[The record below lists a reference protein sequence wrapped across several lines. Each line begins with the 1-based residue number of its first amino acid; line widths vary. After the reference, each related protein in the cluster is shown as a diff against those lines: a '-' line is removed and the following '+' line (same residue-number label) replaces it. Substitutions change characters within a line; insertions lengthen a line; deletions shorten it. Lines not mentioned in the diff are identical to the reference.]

1 MKLATL
7 KDGTR
12 DGRLVVV
19 SRDLSLACGAQD
31 IAPTLQRALDEWNR
45 CAPALETL
53 SSSLNRGEAAGAFPF
68 DPRRAAAPLPRAYQ
82 FADGSGYMHHGKLM
96 MRAFDTENKIGYP
109 EHEPLMYQGCS
120 DSLIGP
126 CEDVELADESWGI
139 DFEGELAVVT
149 GDVPM
154 QVTPGRAQSY
164 IRLVM
169 IVNDVSLRNLIMP
182 ELAKGFGF
190 VQSKCA
196 SSFSPVAVTPD
207 ELGAAWQNG
216 RVHLPLRIDVNGE
229 EFGRVNAGIG
239 ATFSFPDFIAH
250 VSKTRKL
257 GAGSIVGGG
266 TISNAEPGVGCSC
279 IAERRAV
286 ERIAH
291 GEPRTAFLKF
301 GDRVRMEVV
310 DAGGRPVF
318 GAIDQ
323 VIARYQDAAG
333 GG

>member
-7 KDGTR
+7 KDATR

-19 SRDLSLACGAQD
+19 SRDLSRACSAQA
-31 IAPTLQRALDEWNR
+31 IAPTLQRALDDWDR
-45 CAPALETL
+45 GSAALEAL
-53 SSSLNRGEAAGAFPF
+53 SDQLNQGKAAGAFPF
-68 DPRRAAAPLPRAYQ
+68 DPRQAAAPLPRSYQ

-109 EHEPLMYQGCS
+109 ETEPLMYQGCS
-120 DSLIGP
+120 DSLLGP
-126 CEDVELADESWGI
+126 CDDVELADEAWGI

-154 QVTPGRAQSY
+154 QVTRQQAASY

-190 VQSKCA
+190 VQSKSA

-207 ELGAAWQNG
+207 ELGSAWRG
-216 RVHLPLRIDVNGE
+216 GTVHLPLKIHLNGV

-239 ATFSFPDFIAH
+239 ATFTFPDFIAH
-250 VSKTRKL
+250 VAKTRKL
-257 GAGSIVGGG
+257 AAGSIVGGG
-266 TISNAEPGVGCSC
+266 TVSNSEPGVGSSC

-291 GEPRTAFLKF
+291 GEPRTPFLKF
-301 GDRVRMEVV
+301 GDRVRMEMV
-310 DAGGRPVF
+310 DADGRSVF

-323 VIARYQDAAG
+323 VIARFPRA
-333 GG
+333 